1 MAAVAIGAVIPTGT
15 RNHPEYFACHPELF
29 VQLLGAGLALGPE
42 LDPEFRRTRQL
53 LVAWLMQQKLRADR
67 PPARSR
73 RERKRGKLLSGM
85 ARLTVDGMESGK
97 AYYSIHAN
105 RQHVIVTPN
114 GMLLTGDQAT
124 LYIAGTPY
132 RLKYTGTA

>member
-1 MAAVAIGAVIPTGT
+1 MAAVAIGAVIPAGT

-53 LVAWLMQQKLRADR
+53 LVAWLMQQKPRADR

-73 RERKRGKLLSGM
+73 IVRKRDKPLSGM
-85 ARLTVDGMESGK
+85 ARLTVDGIERGE
-97 AYYSIHAN
+97 AYYWSHDN
-105 RQHVIVTPN
+105 RRQVIVTQ
-114 GMLLTGDQAT
+114 TESS
-124 LYIAGTPY
+124 
-132 RLKYTGTA
+132 